1 MRVIVAGSRDWE
13 GIYGES
19 RIVAVLNQVL
29 ALADALGREL
39 TIVHGGC
46 PTGADAITDRW
57 CRRREDQV
65 KLEAYPANWQWRR
78 KGAGPVRNKD
88 MVERGADMCLA
99 FIKDYSRGATGLAVL
114 AQEAG
119 IPTYVVPWEEPE

>member
-1 MRVIVAGSRDWE
+1 MAGSRDWE

-119 IPTYVVPWEEPE
+119 IPTYVVAWEEPE

>member
-1 MRVIVAGSRDWE
+1 MAGSRDWE

-65 KLEAYPANWQWRR
+65 RLEAYPANWQWRR

-119 IPTYVVPWEEPE
+119 IPTYVVAWEEPE